1 MKPIIAAVLLFA
13 ACTLAA
19 GAPSARAASACSY
32 DSSTGTAGINLVP
45 GSATPLRIEV
55 GAGGKIDVGGS
66 ECGAAT
72 VTNTQRVLVLGT
84 DAPDTFDISLAG
96 GPFTGI
102 AFTVNLAAGHDQVRV
117 FGTTG
122 DDHIVIGAP
131 GIDLDPDTSRGPD
144 VTLVSVES
152 ILVNG
157 LAGADAI
164 SGQGGTA
171 DGAPDSI
178 PLTLTGAGGN
188 DTLTGGA
195 GNDTISGNDND
206 DVLDGKGGND
216 LLFGNKGSDVIRGG
230 AGFDATFYSGMT
242 VPVVVTEDGKA
253 NDGAPSRDEHDN
265 VSADVEKIVGGDA
278 GDHITGGPG
287 PNQLF
292 GGPGND
298 YLNGGGGTNT
308 CIGGKGADYLVH
320 C

>member
-1 MKPIIAAVLLFA
+1 M
-13 ACTLAA
+13 
-19 GAPSARAASACSY
+19 
-32 DSSTGTAGINLVP
+32 
-45 GSATPLRIEV
+45 
-55 GAGGKIDVGGS
+55 
-66 ECGAAT
+66 
-72 VTNTQRVLVLGT
+72 
-84 DAPDTFDISLAG
+84 
-96 GPFTGI
+96 
-102 AFTVNLAAGHDQVRV
+102 
-117 FGTTG
+117 
-122 DDHIVIGAP
+122 
-131 GIDLDPDTSRGPD
+131 
-144 VTLVSVES
+144 TLVSVES

-157 LAGADAI
+157 LAGADEI

-178 PLTLTGAGGN
+178 PLTLIGAGGN

-195 GNDTISGNDND
+195 GNDIISGNDND

-265 VSADVEKIVGGDA
+265 VSADVEKIVGGNA